1 MKLTVF
7 VIDGQRLDIRPPPVE
22 RDWMEASRQRFA
34 YRCLPLSTANA
45 HGWEL
50 LCSAGFGATWN
61 GEPGMDAIT
70 IIPDSGAATPAL
82 SNFGHGVLTFH
93 VSCIFRSEPGFD
105 LMVQGPV
112 NRPKDGIGP
121 LSGIIETDWSP
132 YTFTMNWLFTR
143 PNTTIRFEKGEPYC
157 HVFPIQRAV
166 LETVNPELCLL
177 SEEPALKQ
185 QFEQW
190 QHNRSVFN
198 IELRRRGSGAQE
210 QGWQKLYH
218 RGLTPDGSP
227 SNAEHRTRIKLKP
240 FVRSSHYNQ
249 AQRSSR

>member
-7 VIDGQRLDIRPPPVE
+7 VIDGQRLDIRPAPVE
-22 RDWMEASRQRFA
+22 RDWMEATRQRFA
-34 YRCLPLSTANA
+34 YRCLPLSMANA

-50 LCSAGFGATWN
+50 LCSAGFAATWN

-112 NRPKDGIGP
+112 NRPKDEIGP

-143 PNTTIRFEKGEPYC
+143 ANTTICFEKGEPYC